1 MTEGQK
7 YYAKICVLF
16 STPLN
21 QHGFFLF
28 FSPPGEVAIRQS
40 RTEINNNNNKT
51 NGRF

>member
-21 QHGFFLF
+21 QHGFFF

-40 RTEINNNNNKT
+40 RTEINNNKT